1 MSATRAMLAAGAAT
15 GAGARQASIA
25 HRPANGTARGPVA
38 PAAVP
43 LRRGARAWGARPRA
57 RRSRALIA
65 AATDGSDDGSDDAA
79 RVDPASF
86 GRTAR
91 RMTIV
96 ERGVDSGSSIRR
108 TAQAAVVVAAAM
120 FGGVGVAH
128 AAASS
133 SAADASR
140 GGATSSV
147 VGPSHH
153 RGAADRDAELF
164 QIADADDDKEAAARA
179 KKLAEVRRIKQARKE
194 KMEAAKK
201 KNKGE
206 DDDKGGKKGGKGGKA
221 TAEDKELAK
230 ELAERKR
237 QYRIEAAKKKA
248 FAAALE
254 RERAAVADELDSEL
268 PIDESAYASEETY
281 EEDVVEEG
289 KGKEGMFK
297 KSKKDEDASGE
308 ERRGLSVGGISL
320 PTFGLSAEERA
331 ERAQERAYRE
341 ALKLDNVDR
350 VMLGDEPEL
359 TVKQKITKFLDEN
372 IPVGRFTRN
381 VNLTYLRD
389 PFAVKGTKWAPCEMS
404 YTGFYDL
411 CEVGRVKRV
420 EYMPNMNTVKFF
432 LYDTDEVFYANLPYD
447 PTLYKLLIEK
457 KIDVISKQHS
467 PLELFFRGLAHAGAP
482 MILLWFIF
490 IIWQDMKDDTTEG
503 STLMNTGTAK
513 TYSSTPEFGMNMDD
527 IAGID
532 VIRQEMD
539 ELISYLRD
547 YQRYVRAGASIP
559 MGVLLCGPPGTGK
572 TLLARCLAGEAGVPF
587 FACAGT
593 EFMEMFVGVG
603 AARIRNLFNQAR
615 KCRPCII
622 FIDEFDS
629 VAVRRKD
636 AAAMEGND
644 EQVATIN
651 QLLTEMDG
659 FGGNSGV
666 MVFAATNRPHVI
678 DPALIRPGRFD
689 RVIEMPLPNRE
700 ARMDIIDLHCSYQVF
715 EGMIDP
721 DLDVALI
728 ARQCAGFTGADLENL
743 VRTAA
748 QRNSAR
754 LKKER
759 KMAGDRVFL
768 DVIDEIRRSNVF
780 KATGQGT
787 VGETDDTTE
796 NALIQQM
803 NPYIRDVICTYYAA
817 QTLVSMM
824 VPGFDE
830 VAKVR
835 VFAAGEESG
844 QVVYVPDEVGS
855 SGASNVKRK
864 AWYEAKIA
872 VLVAGQMAERYLY
885 GPDKVSQFGNLDMR
899 EATALACE
907 MVMMH
912 GWSDI
917 GPICVLRADSTEEKY
932 LKGGV
937 NKGSQTG
944 GMDSG
949 RTRGKLWGIPPGK
962 DGTLAEGRKAKYKE
976 EPGLELQMELS
987 DELDMLIANE
997 VRKIFIKACQRA
1009 VMIMHDPKGTEML
1022 FTLREALGT
1031 AKEVNGPNLRAVFK
1045 KFGLHKPPNF
1055 DLWDINWGKNDEL
1068 YWDEFTEY
1076 IWADDASS
1084 TTFWKL
1090 VSDQWRR
1097 TVADPTASVVAGDG
1111 SNSVPPDVPEWAK
1124 EFVRSLPVG
1133 GQEEMLM
1140 YAPKEVQDRVRDG
1153 KPAVYTGPGFGTRDA
1168 RVLRGELDDTIPA
1181 KPTE

>member
-15 GAGARQASIA
+15 GAGARHASIA
-25 HRPANGTARGPVA
+25 HRPANGTARGAVA

-57 RRSRALIA
+57 RRSRAFIA

-96 ERGVDSGSSIRR
+96 ERGVDSGYSIRR
-108 TAQAAVVVAAAM
+108 TAQAAVVAAAAM

-128 AAASS
+128 AAVSS

-147 VGPSHH
+147 VGPSHL
-153 RGAADRDAELF
+153 RGAVDRDDAELF

-179 KKLAEVRRIKQARKE
+179 AKLAEVRRIKQARKE

-201 KNKGE
+201 KNEGE
-206 DDDKGGKKGGKGGKA
+206 DDDAGKKGSGGKGKA
-221 TAEDKELAK
+221 VEDKELAK
-230 ELAERKR
+230 EIAERKR
-237 QYRIEAAKKKA
+237 RGRIEEARQKA

-254 RERAAVADELDSEL
+254 RERAANADELDSEL
-268 PIDESAYASEETY
+268 PIDESTYASEETY
-281 EEDVVEEG
+281 EEEEN
-289 KGKEGMFK
+289 
-297 KSKKDEDASGE
+297 SKKDEDASGE
-308 ERRGLSVGGISL
+308 ERRGLSVGGVSL

-331 ERAQERAYRE
+331 ERAEARAERE
-341 ALKLDNVDR
+341 AAKRDNIDR
-350 VMLGDEPEL
+350 IMSGEEPEL
-359 TVKQKITKFLDEN
+359 TVKQKVTKFLDEN

-432 LYDTDEVFYANLPYD
+432 LYDTDEVFYTNLPYD

-457 KIDVISKQHS
+457 RIDVISRQYS

-482 MILLWFIF
+482 MILLAFIWV
-490 IIWQDMKDDTTEG
+490 IWDDMREDTTEG

-513 TYSSTPEFGMNMDD
+513 TYSSTAEEDFNMDD

-532 VIRQEMD
+532 MIRQEMD

-572 TLLARCLAGEAGVPF
+572 TLLARCLAGEAKVPF

-700 ARMDIIDLHCSYQVF
+700 ARMDIIDLHCSYHAF

-754 LKKER
+754 LR
-759 KMAGDRVFL
+759 KDRKPAGDRVFL

-835 VFAAGEESG
+835 VFAAGEENG
-844 QVVYVPDEVGS
+844 QVVYVPDEVS
-855 SGASNVKRK
+855 QSGASGVKRK

-937 NKGSQTG
+937 NKGNQTA

-1022 FTLREALGT
+1022 FTLREALAT

-1076 IWADDASS
+1076 IWADDAST

-1090 VSDQWRR
+1090 AAEQWRR
-1097 TVADPTASVVAGDG
+1097 TVVDPTASVVAGDG
-1111 SNSVPPDVPEWAK
+1111 SDVPPEVPEWAK

-1153 KPAVYTGPGFGTRDA
+1153 KPALYTGPGFGSRDV
-1168 RVLRGELDDTIPA
+1168 RSERDDTIPA